1 MLLNRGGREGKNGSQ
16 HDGIHRVRLIGRSP
30 VDNASRWVLNR
41 RRKTC
46 LIKFQQKGEGRCCR
60 PTRNSRWWNSWNED
74 SFPWKLMHYVTILG
88 NVRSNSLF
96 NRITHCKNSC
106 ENSIRPRTIN
116 MQGTQGGAASNVC
129 FGSDICFRIKCS
141 PRLRK
146 TLFRSPPPSETLSPS
161 IHDTWSTQHPT
172 ASDGTTLSQPP
183 SREIMPRDP
192 VILPGPSSPLSP
204 FSPPRRAF
212 CLALFTDP
220 NPGSSTLSP
229 PDVEIGSGW
238 LRPATSS
245 IAHPLPLPLFSR

>member
-1 MLLNRGGREGKNGSQ
+1 MLLNRGGREGKNGSE

-106 ENSIRPRTIN
+106 ENSIRSRTIN

-192 VILPGPSSPLSP
+192 VILPAPPFLCRPSLL
-204 FSPPRRAF
+204 R
-212 CLALFTDP
+212 CALFASRYLLTQ
-220 NPGSSTLSP
+220 TLGLP
-229 PDVEIGSGW
+229 PC
-238 LRPATSS
+238 RPPMWRLA
-245 IAHPLPLPLFSR
+245 RGG